1 MGTITSILTLALLV
15 ALIVGLVKPEL
26 ILRNSEKPSRL
37 KIVGFWFV
45 GMLIVTALGNWF
57 QSDEERAA
65 NKIKDAKEYM
75 QKEDYQSVV
84 DELKNIDEDNP
95 HYAEA
100 QALFQK
106 ADSINRITPEEREEA
121 NKVEEAIKLKN
132 SLEDYVKDIDD
143 YDFSKFRGSI
153 ELLEGELIQFA
164 IWGKLVEK
172 GEDSDDEEIQKLAK
186 QLKTK
191 VTRVQTR
198 EFPIIRK
205 EYAKIAAN
213 KMWEEDIEVRSSGT
227 SNRQITFIGGV
238 FAANKNKKKFQEDIN
253 SIMLEFRFNRVNY
266 KWHKGEEEYTYYIVY
281 EGKDSDIFTFEK

>member
-84 DELKNIDEDNP
+84 DELKDINEDNP
-95 HYAEA
+95 HYSEA

-106 ADSINRITPEEREEA
+106 ADSINNITPEERIAASKLDEEVKLKE
-121 NKVEEAIKLKN
+121 NIKLN
-132 SLEDYVKDIDD
+132 LDIIDEFDY
-143 YDFSKFRGSI
+143 SKLRGTVHV
-153 ELLEGELIQFA
+153 LEGELSQFA
-164 IWGKLVEK
+164 IWGDLVVK
-172 GEDSDDEEIQKLAK
+172 GESSEDDEIKKLAG
-186 QLKTK
+186 QLGTK
-191 VTRVQTR
+191 LTRVQVR
-198 EFPIIRK
+198 EFPSMRK
-205 EYAKIAAN
+205 EYARIAA
-213 KMWEEDIEVRSSGT
+213 KKLWEEDIEVTSSGT
-227 SNRQITFIGGV
+227 GNNQITFIGGV
-238 FAANKNKKKFQEDIN
+238 FAANRNKKKFQEDIN

-266 KWHKGEEEYTYYIVY
+266 KWHKGEQEYSYYTVY